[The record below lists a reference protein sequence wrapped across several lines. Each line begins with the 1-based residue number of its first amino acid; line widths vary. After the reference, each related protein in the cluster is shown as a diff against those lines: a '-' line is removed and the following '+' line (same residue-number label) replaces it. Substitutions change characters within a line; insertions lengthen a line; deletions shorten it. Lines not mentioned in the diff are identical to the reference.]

1 MTNQPSSARRT
12 VRGPRAVAAL
22 LAAALLS
29 ACSSTTTRITD
40 QCFIRVIAITTRT
53 PKVTA
58 GDSLVIPATVVPQ
71 CFPAGIT
78 PSNLR
83 WSSSD
88 TTVLAV
94 DTLPQL
100 VTADSLTGTAHALR
114 AGAAGVV
121 LSIPGM
127 VDPRDSIGVT
137 VLAAP

>member
-1 MTNQPSSARRT
+1 MISRSSRARPAPR
-12 VRGPRAVAAL
+12 RRRAVLSLVA
-22 LAAALLS
+22 AAALG
-29 ACSSTTTRITD
+29 ACSSTSTQVTD
-40 QCFIRVIAITTRT
+40 QCFVRVIAITTRT

-71 CFPAGIT
+71 CLPPGNT

-83 WSSSD
+83 WSSTD
-88 TTVLAV
+88 TTVLTV
-94 DTLPQL
+94 DTLPRL

-114 AGAAGVV
+114 AGTAGVV
-121 LSIPGM
+121 LSIPGV